1 MTSSGLI
8 DSPRLID
15 SHCHLDRFDADEL
28 PALLDRAHT
37 AGLAGMVTIG
47 TRLSEAPRQIA
58 LAGLSRPELAI
69 WCTIG
74 THPDHVDEEA
84 LPTPQSLAER
94 TEPACVIGIGE
105 SGLDYFHGVPEIRA
119 TQQAS
124 FRNHIRAARLAGVP
138 LVIHARDADDDV
150 IAILEDEHATG
161 GSFRFLLHCFSSGAE
176 LARRGLALGGHI
188 SFSGILTFPKSQALR
203 DIAESIPPD
212 RLLVETDAPF
222 LAPVP
227 RRGRRNEPALVV
239 HTAAALASLRGI
251 PEGALH
257 ELTTRNF
264 HHLFS
269 KAAQAPIQ
277 AEPSMRV

>member
-1 MTSSGLI
+1 
-8 DSPRLID
+8 LID
-15 SHCHLDRFDADEL
+15 SHCHLDRFEADEL
-28 PALLDRAHT
+28 PALLDRAHA

-47 TRLSEAPRQIA
+47 TRVSEAPRQIA
-58 LAGLSRPELAI
+58 LAALSRPELAI

-84 LPTPQSLAER
+84 LPTPHSLAER

-105 SGLDYFHGVPEIRA
+105 SGLDYFHGAPDIRA
-119 TQQAS
+119 AQQAS
-124 FRNHIRAARLAGVP
+124 FRNHIRAARLADVP

-150 IAILEDEHATG
+150 IAVLEDEHSIG
-161 GSFRFLLHCFSSGAE
+161 GSFRFLLHCFSSGAR
-176 LARRGLALGGHI
+176 LAERGLALGGCI

-203 DIAESIPPD
+203 DIAATVPSD
-212 RLLVETDAPF
+212 RLLVETDAPY

-239 HTAAALASLRGI
+239 HTAATLASLRGM
-251 PEGALH
+251 PEAALH

-264 HHLFS
+264 HRLFG
-269 KAAQAPIQ
+269 KAHQSSA
-277 AEPSMRV
+277 RV